1 MNAPLTLEQLLAEDG
16 PVVRRLRE
24 ALPGLL
30 GVYAFG
36 SRVAGTAGADS
47 DLDLAVLVAG
57 YADPLQLWDLSA
69 QIADSARC
77 DVDLL
82 DLRAANTV
90 VQFEVLTRGRR
101 LWAIDPDA
109 GLFECFAIS
118 EKQRWDERIAGHLE
132 EIRREGRVYGR

>member
-1 MNAPLTLEQLLAEDG
+1 MNAPVALEKLLAEDG
-16 PVVRRLRE
+16 PIVRRLHE

-36 SRVAGTAGADS
+36 SRVEGTASAHS

-57 YADPLQLWDLSA
+57 YADPLQLWDVSA
-69 QIADSARC
+69 ELADLARC

-101 LWAIDPDA
+101 LWATEPEA

-118 EKQRWDERIAGHLE
+118 EKQRWDERIAGHLDD
-132 EIRREGRVYGR
+132 IRREGRVYGG

>member
-1 MNAPLTLEQLLAEDG
+1 MNAPVEIEHLLAADG
-16 PVVRRLRE
+16 SIVRRLRD

-36 SRVAGTAGADS
+36 SRVEGTALPDS

-57 YADPLQLWDLSA
+57 YADPLQLWDVSA
-69 QIADSARC
+69 DLADIARC

-101 LWAIDPDA
+101 LWAIDPEA

-118 EKQRWDERIAGHLE
+118 EKQRWDERIAGHLDD
-132 EIRREGRVYGR
+132 IRREGRVYGG